1 VASDCAGAYLAS
13 GWLLF
18 VRQGTLVAQRLDV
31 NAGALTGEPVTVA
44 DPIAVD
50 QSVNVCALSASNVGP
65 MTYRA
70 GGTDKHQLQWFDRA
84 GKPLGTLNVPD
95 DAGLL
100 DPELSPDGRRVVAD
114 RTVQGNTDI
123 WLIDGARTSRLTF
136 DAATD
141 HWPIWSPDGKW
152 IAFDSTRKGSHDLY
166 MKPANGEADEQLLLA
181 DAEGKGV
188 MDWSPDGR
196 SLMYTSQGPGTAF
209 DLWVLDMKGD
219 RKPQP
224 FLKTRFDETNGQFSP
239 DGRWVAYQSN
249 ESGQYQ
255 IYVRPFPGPGGQWQI
270 STAGG
275 VAPRWRHD
283 GRELYYI
290 APDGRLIATPVEARS
305 ATVEPG
311 APVPLFQTRIVSSA
325 LRPQFDVA
333 ADGRFLLNAPVE
345 SAAVAPITLVINWR
359 PPMK

>member
-1 VASDCAGAYLAS
+1 VIGTRLA
-13 GWLLF
+13 
-18 VRQGTLVAQRLDV
+18 QYEI
-31 NAGALTGEPVTVA
+31 TG
-44 DPIAVD
+44 
-50 QSVNVCALSASNVGP
+50 
-65 MTYRA
+65 
-70 GGTDKHQLQWFDRA
+70 H
-84 GKPLGTLNVPD
+84 LG
-95 DAGLL
+95 
-100 DPELSPDGRRVVAD
+100 
-114 RTVQGNTDI
+114 
-123 WLIDGARTSRLTF
+123 
-136 DAATD
+136 
-141 HWPIWSPDGKW
+141 
-152 IAFDSTRKGSHDLY
+152 
-166 MKPANGEADEQLLLA
+166 
-181 DAEGKGV
+181 
-188 MDWSPDGR
+188 WSPDGR
-196 SLMYTSQGPGTAF
+196 YLMYTSQGPVTAF

-219 RKPQP
+219 RKPQV

-275 VAPRWRHD
+275 VSPRWRHD

-290 APDGRLIATPVEARS
+290 TPDGRLIATPVEARS

-311 APVPLFQTRIVSSA
+311 APIPLFQTRILSSA

-359 PPMK
+359 PNAKRGSEE